1 MLGQDVPQGCWVH
14 LLHVLACPR
23 EGSSPFPLLG
33 PHPSL
38 ELSKTPSFSV
48 NCPCSPGQSPELL
61 HPAPTPPPSHKQLG
75 TLPEF
80 LLTGS
85 RHVHCVAVRGP
96 WASVQLCSETTCLCI
111 RMPRALSSLTALFSQ
126 LGNRRNQKGC
136 VHAPTSQPP
145 THQACPRTPHFLP
158 AGREERYG
166 SCPHQHPHLL
176 LGPAIILVFGWNVTF
191 QGSAALIRVKTD
203 SEGYEQEHSKVE

>member
-136 VHAPTSQPP
+136 VPAESAGH
-145 THQACPRTPHFLP
+145 HIGLVRTPRPGCQEAAWPGPPPAQLISADHILP
-158 AGREERYG
+158 GPRPPRE
-166 SCPHQHPHLL
+166 PVL
-176 LGPAIILVFGWNVTF
+176 LGSGSLGGQSPALC
-191 QGSAALIRVKTD
+191 LK
-203 SEGYEQEHSKVE
+203 EGC